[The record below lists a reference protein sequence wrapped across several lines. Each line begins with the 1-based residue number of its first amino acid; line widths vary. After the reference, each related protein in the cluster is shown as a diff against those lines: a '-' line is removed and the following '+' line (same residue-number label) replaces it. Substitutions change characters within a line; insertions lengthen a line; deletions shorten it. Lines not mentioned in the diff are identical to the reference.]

1 MIKID
6 HLDVVRDHGFSLN
19 NIDLIIPDGK
29 MYGLV
34 GPNGSGKSTLIET
47 VCNKIHPDS
56 GKISIDGKNIS
67 EYKIKEL
74 AKTISVMFQK
84 SEISDFEIEDVVLAG
99 RTPYKNI
106 FEQFNS
112 EDEEKA
118 ISAILYASPLALKTN
133 NHTKLTA
140 LQNIIINTIL
150 EPNYEEYK
158 IQMFLRFVDDFSEL
172 HILLLKF
179 LNEPGLFYK
188 PKDTCFT
195 YSIASYSLESLFL
208 KQYKGFDSSSVKSAL
223 NYLSTNYLI
232 DCEITTFSTVMTTD
246 ALLISRTTNLGKDFI
261 EFIISK

>member
-112 EDEEKA
+112 DFVVIWRGAAKD
-118 ISAILYASPLALKTN
+118 IPSSLF
-133 NHTKLTA
+133 
-140 LQNIIINTIL
+140 NTIFKSHY
-150 EPNYEEYK
+150 NGRTNK
-158 IQMFLRFVDDFSEL
+158 
-172 HILLLKF
+172 
-179 LNEPGLFYK
+179 
-188 PKDTCFT
+188 
-195 YSIASYSLESLFL
+195 
-208 KQYKGFDSSSVKSAL
+208 SSRYQTPAR
-223 NYLSTNYLI
+223 Y
-232 DCEITTFSTVMTTD
+232 
-246 ALLISRTTNLGKDFI
+246 I
-261 EFIISK
+261 EHSKKV

>member
-1 MIKID
+1 MTEITRN
-6 HLDVVRDHGFSLN
+6 DVEKTTIADMAETATAAALSL
-19 NIDLIIPDGK
+19 IPGA
-29 MYGLV
+29 GELFNRLV
-34 GPNGSGKSTLIET
+34 MPFAERRRNDWIE
-47 VCNKIHPDS
+47 
-56 GKISIDGKNIS
+56 SIENRL
-67 EYKIKEL
+67 KEL
-74 AKTISVMFQK
+74 QSKYPDIDKRLT
-84 SEISDFEIEDVVLAG
+84 D
-99 RTPYKNI
+99 N
-106 FEQFNS
+106 
-112 EDEEKA
+112 EKA

>member
-1 MIKID
+1 MTEITRNNVEKTTIAD
-6 HLDVVRDHGFSLN
+6 MAETATAAALSL
-19 NIDLIIPDGK
+19 IPGA
-29 MYGLV
+29 GELFNRLV
-34 GPNGSGKSTLIET
+34 MPFAERRRNDWIE
-47 VCNKIHPDS
+47 
-56 GKISIDGKNIS
+56 SIENRL
-67 EYKIKEL
+67 KEL
-74 AKTISVMFQK
+74 QSKYPDIDKRLT
-84 SEISDFEIEDVVLAG
+84 D
-99 RTPYKNI
+99 N
-106 FEQFNS
+106 
-112 EDEEKA
+112 EKA

-195 YSIASYSLESLFL
+195 YAIASYSLESLFL

-232 DCEITTFSTVMTTD
+232 DCEITTFSTVMTKD

>member
-1 MIKID
+1 MTEITRN
-6 HLDVVRDHGFSLN
+6 DVEKTTIADMAEPATAAALSL
-19 NIDLIIPDGK
+19 IPGA
-29 MYGLV
+29 GELFNRLV
-34 GPNGSGKSTLIET
+34 MPFAERRRNDWIE
-47 VCNKIHPDS
+47 
-56 GKISIDGKNIS
+56 SIENRL
-67 EYKIKEL
+67 KEL
-74 AKTISVMFQK
+74 QSKYPDIDKRLT
-84 SEISDFEIEDVVLAG
+84 D
-99 RTPYKNI
+99 N
-106 FEQFNS
+106 
-112 EDEEKA
+112 EKA

-195 YSIASYSLESLFL
+195 SSIASYSLESLFL

>member
-1 MIKID
+1 MDKITRK
-6 HLDVVRDHGFSLN
+6 DVEKTTIADIAETSTAAALSL
-19 NIDLIIPDGK
+19 IPGV
-29 MYGLV
+29 GELFNRLV
-34 GPNGSGKSTLIET
+34 MPFAERRRNDWIE
-47 VCNKIHPDS
+47 
-56 GKISIDGKNIS
+56 SIENRL
-67 EYKIKEL
+67 KEL
-74 AKTISVMFQK
+74 QSKYPDIDKLLT
-84 SEISDFEIEDVVLAG
+84 D
-99 RTPYKNI
+99 N
-106 FEQFNS
+106 
-112 EDEEKA
+112 EKA

>member
-118 ISAILYASPLALKTN
+118 ISAIHLVNMDDYLGRRLSSLSGGEQQRIFLARCLTQSSSHIIMDEPTN
-133 NHTKLTA
+133 HLDIKHQLDILNIVKKSKLTILCAIHDLNLAA
-140 LQNIIINTIL
+140 LFCDAIAVMNKGKIVAVGTPEEVLTPSLILDVFGVVATVKINELTGKVNVTYIPDNI
-150 EPNYEEYK
+150 
-158 IQMFLRFVDDFSEL
+158 
-172 HILLLKF
+172 
-179 LNEPGLFYK
+179 
-188 PKDTCFT
+188 
-195 YSIASYSLESLFL
+195 
-208 KQYKGFDSSSVKSAL
+208 
-223 NYLSTNYLI
+223 
-232 DCEITTFSTVMTTD
+232 
-246 ALLISRTTNLGKDFI
+246 
-261 EFIISK
+261 

>member
-1 MIKID
+1 MDKITRK
-6 HLDVVRDHGFSLN
+6 DVEKTTIADIAETSTAAALSL
-19 NIDLIIPDGK
+19 IPGV
-29 MYGLV
+29 GELFNRLV
-34 GPNGSGKSTLIET
+34 MPFAERRRNDWIE
-47 VCNKIHPDS
+47 
-56 GKISIDGKNIS
+56 SIENRL
-67 EYKIKEL
+67 KEL
-74 AKTISVMFQK
+74 QSKYPDIDKLLT
-84 SEISDFEIEDVVLAG
+84 D
-99 RTPYKNI
+99 N
-106 FEQFNS
+106 
-112 EDEEKA
+112 EKA

-223 NYLSTNYLI
+223 NYLTTNYLI